1 MLSQV
6 NSVNPSFGQV
16 TCIKIPRKAAKVT
29 CNGPKELAEQVTK
42 AFNRVAP
49 DLGIDVFIERHS
61 LPDYY
66 CPNITNVPMI
76 LKDNDINIC
85 VVTGKEH
92 EAFKKKSD
100 DDFAQEIADE
110 FKQKYRITDDIKN
123 IESVFDDGEEI
134 TVHEAMGKIVTS
146 KLRKLFNLEG
156 KEVPVIKIN
165 SLDDITSELAEKI
178 KDKE

>member
-61 LPDYY
+61 DKDYY

-76 LKDNDINIC
+76 LKDDDINIC

-92 EAFKKKSD
+92 EALKNKNDKEF
-100 DDFAQEIADE
+100 FQEITDE
-110 FKQKYRITDDIKN
+110 FEQKYGKIDDIKN
-123 IESVFDDGEEI
+123 TDYVTDAGKEI
-134 TVHEAMGKIVTS
+134 FKYDAMSNIITS
-146 KLRKLFNLEG
+146 KFRALFNLEG

-165 SLDDITSELAEKI
+165 SLDDITYELAEKI
-178 KDKE
+178 K